1 MARWS
6 DERLE
11 RLTQAGRIAIGA
23 GIRRARLQLGI
34 SQRQLAWRTG
44 LSQSTIS
51 RLEAGKLQALGFRKL
66 ALIAGVLN
74 LGPDF
79 FMQGG
84 PPPPTRRLPGQ
95 PRLAA

>member
-1 MARWS
+1 MARWT

-11 RLTQAGRIAIGA
+11 RLTHAGRVAIGL
-23 GIRRARLQLGI
+23 GIRDARLRLGI
-34 SQRQLAWRTG
+34 SQRQLAWRTD

-66 ALIAGVLN
+66 ALLAGTLN
-74 LGPDF
+74 LGPNAF
-79 FMQGG
+79 VGRG